1 MRNKNLFDKITD
13 DKSII
18 EKTYSSHYEYDKTLD
33 FGMSNKT
40 NKLENIN
47 LIAITAM
54 TKFLDESLEEVEYLR
69 DVLCRLAYVLLR
81 HLLGLVRQV
90 DRVHQNCPPYQ
101 SQCHRVLV
109 ILHQNQIY

>member
-54 TKFLDESLEEVEYLR
+54 TKFLDKSLEEIRVDDY
-69 DVLCRLAYVLLR
+69 RLKRKEITTEFLKKVKKIIPMENIFYS
-81 HLLGLVRQV
+81 GI
-90 DRVHQNCPPYQ
+90 N
-101 SQCHRVLV
+101 
-109 ILHQNQIY
+109 ILIFKNLKIF